1 MFSMAWKAKTDDKYL
16 AGHKKIFGY
25 KYLPQQ
31 DKTVSKIRSF
41 TTKTTSGNPGPQ
53 ITSH

>member
-1 MFSMAWKAKTDDKYL
+1 MARKAKTDDKYL

-25 KYLPQQ
+25 KYSPQQ
-31 DKTVSKIRSF
+31 VKTVSKIRSF
-41 TTKTTSGNPGPQ
+41 TTKTTSGNPRHQ

>member
-1 MFSMAWKAKTDDKYL
+1 MARKAKTDGKYL

-31 DKTVSKIRSF
+31 DKTVSKIRSLI
-41 TTKTTSGNPGPQ
+41 TKTTSGNPRLQ

>member
-1 MFSMAWKAKTDDKYL
+1 MARKAKTDGKYL

-31 DKTVSKIRSF
+31 DKIVLK
-41 TTKTTSGNPGPQ
+41 NQ
-53 ITSH
+53 IIYNQDNLWKP